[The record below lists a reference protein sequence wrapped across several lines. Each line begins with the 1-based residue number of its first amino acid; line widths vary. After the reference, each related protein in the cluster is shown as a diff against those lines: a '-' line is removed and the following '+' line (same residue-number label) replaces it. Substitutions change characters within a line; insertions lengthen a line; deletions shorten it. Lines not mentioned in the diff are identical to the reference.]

1 MDQLAELRKQRHLEY
16 LQKKEKEDA
25 ERLELERIQIENAEA
40 LRLLNPNNEN
50 LEDEITAT
58 TTTTTTT
65 TTMTN
70 NDIEF
75 NEEEEEEENEEE
87 EVEEEEVEEEE
98 EEENDIEEEEPNFNG
113 PPLPQPPVYQP
124 IFKPHATNHHYG
136 HYNNN
141 NQPYFPPVFN
151 PNLFGGG
158 GHHGPNHNIFNHG
171 GIHNNAGPG
180 YLLNS
185 DNNNNNNNYNNPF
198 TLSNNNNNN
207 NSPPQSTEP
216 TTKEEKRS
224 AFLNSIES
232 RYNKSPELVSV
243 NNEIDKQKR
252 KIIHRIPKD
261 YSVKKL
267 VDLCLAKMSI
277 DLTLFQSQLKLM
289 SGELIQRLIELMVSS
304 NRLTRKKM
312 DQIVASGAR
321 IYSLDLSHQFAVVN
335 NDFLLNCFKYM
346 AELSNVYFRNC
357 ENLNDIGLQIFRQPN
372 FEKNLKTLD
381 LRDNRITDVG
391 IRNLK
396 GLLNL
401 EELYLGSTGCTD
413 IGLALLC
420 NLLKLKTLDV
430 SKCNITDS
438 SMDIICRFTELK
450 FLYLSGT
457 QVTDK
462 GINTISKL
470 PNLIQLYVSNCLRIT
485 NQSLFFL
492 AYLGKTLKLLDIFQT
507 KIGLNGFIQL
517 RMFKQLQFLV
527 LPGRDSI
534 NDATIGH
541 LNSLSNLRKLD
552 LSDYRNISDLS
563 PLTNLQ
569 SLTELLLSNTKISDN
584 SIINSIKTMD
594 SLEVLSLNKTEVT
607 TEGVSQL
614 VNLNLTSLSLSSTKI
629 DGKSLYYLGQMKS
642 LQKLDISFND
652 ITDNSM
658 DYLKP
663 IADTLSHIDLR
674 GTDTF
679 RSLHMFNEKIVRP
692 PVKNI
697 IKSPNNNEEDGDN
710 NDDDDDD
717 ENEPLW

>member
-16 LQKKEKEDA
+16 LQKKEREDA
-25 ERLELERIQIENAEA
+25 EKLEQDRIKRENAE
-40 LRLLNPNNEN
+40 LEQSLDPVNEEEYDDDN
-50 LEDEITAT
+50 EENDEITNIT
-58 TTTTTTT
+58 TTTTTT
-65 TTMTN
+65 N
-70 NDIEF
+70 VNDGEDIEED
-75 NEEEEEEENEEE
+75 NEEEEIDELENNH
-87 EVEEEEVEEEE
+87 
-98 EEENDIEEEEPNFNG
+98 NDEDDGDEDEDDEDEEPNFNTQ
-113 PPLPQPPVYQP
+113 PLPPVYQP
-124 IFKPHATNHHYG
+124 IFKPHATNNHYG
-136 HYNNN
+136 HHGHYN

-158 GHHGPNHNIFNHG
+158 GHHGPHNGPFGGGNHNH
-171 GIHNNAGPG
+171 AGPG

-185 DNNNNNNNYNNPF
+185 DNNTNNNNNNPF
-198 TLSNNNNNN
+198 SSGGN

-224 AFLNSIES
+224 AFLNSIEN

-252 KIIHRIPKD
+252 KVVHRIPKD
-261 YSVKKL
+261 FTVKRL

-277 DLTLFQSQLKLM
+277 DLTLFQPQLKSM
-289 SGELIQRLIELMVSS
+289 SGELIQRLIELMASTG
-304 NRLTRKKM
+304 RLTRKKM
-312 DQIVASGAR
+312 DQIVASGSR
-321 IYSLDLSHQFAVVN
+321 IYTLDLSHQYSVVN

-346 AELSNVYFRNC
+346 VELSYVYFRNC
-357 ENLNDIGLQIFRQPN
+357 ANLNDIGLQIFRQPN

-381 LRDNRITDVG
+381 LRDNRITDFG

-413 IGLALLC
+413 TGLALLC

-470 PNLIQLYVSNCLRIT
+470 PNLVQLYLSNCLNIT

-492 AYLGKTLKLLDIFQT
+492 TYLGKTLKLLDIFQT
-507 KIGLNGFIQL
+507 KIGLNGFIHL
-517 RMFKQLQFLV
+517 KMFKQLQYLV
-527 LPGRDSI
+527 LPGRDST

-552 LSDYRNISDLS
+552 LSDYRNITDLS
-563 PLTNLQ
+563 PLTGLQ
-569 SLTELLLSNTKISDN
+569 SLTELLLSNTKVGDN
-584 SIINSIKTMD
+584 SIINSIKTMS

-607 TEGVSQL
+607 TDGVAHL

-629 DGKSLYYLGQMKS
+629 DGKALHYLGQMKS
-642 LQKLDISFND
+642 LQNLDLSFND

-658 DYLKP
+658 DSLKP
-663 IADTLSHIDLR
+663 IADSLSHIDLR

-679 RSLHMFNEKIVRP
+679 RSVYMFNEKTVRP
-692 PVKNI
+692 PVKDI
-697 IKSPNNNEEDGDN
+697 IQSPNN
-710 NDDDDDD
+710 NDDDDEDGA
-717 ENEPLW
+717 PMW